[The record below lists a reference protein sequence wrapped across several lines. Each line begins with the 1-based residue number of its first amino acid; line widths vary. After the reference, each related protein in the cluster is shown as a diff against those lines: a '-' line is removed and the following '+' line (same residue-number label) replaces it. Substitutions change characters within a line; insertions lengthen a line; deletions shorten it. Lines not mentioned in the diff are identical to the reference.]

1 MSMLGRAGEAAFGR
15 CDSTARQLA
24 HDTDRPGLAL
34 GAPLPSP
41 SHGGPPMSS
50 ADKLLAALS
59 LFTPTE
65 PEWTIEDAAE
75 ALDVSGST
83 AYRYFSSL
91 TQVGLLDPISGGR
104 YVLGP
109 AIMAID
115 RQLRLQDSLI
125 QIARP
130 VLSRLVS
137 RNGGVGVA
145 LLCRRFRQQVMCI
158 HQEFEHR
165 PDYAVSYERGRPMGL
180 YRGSAS
186 VVILANMPPRTLQK
200 LWAEDSAAIIA
211 SGLGD
216 TWEQLRENL
225 RSIRRAGVYVS
236 WGQID
241 KGLIGI
247 SAPIFQADRQRLA
260 SIGLVIQESATSAS
274 DVAGLS
280 ALVKAAVEEIHAGLS
295 ALDLDERPEG

>member
-1 MSMLGRAGEAAFGR
+1 
-15 CDSTARQLA
+15 
-24 HDTDRPGLAL
+24 
-34 GAPLPSP
+34 
-41 SHGGPPMSS
+41 MSS
-50 ADKLLAALS
+50 ADKLLEALS
-59 LFTPTE
+59 LFTPAD
-65 PEWTIEDAAE
+65 PEWTIEAAAE
-75 ALDVSGST
+75 ALEVSGST

-91 TQVGLLDPISGGR
+91 TQVGLLDPVSGGR

-115 RQLRLQDSLI
+115 RQLRLQDCLI
-125 QIARP
+125 QVARP

-180 YRGSAS
+180 YRGAAS

-200 LWAEDSAAIIA
+200 LWAEDAASIVA
-211 SGLGD
+211 SGLAD
-216 TWEQLRENL
+216 SWEQLREIM

-260 SIGLVIQESATSAS
+260 SVSLVIHESAASAS
-274 DVAGLS
+274 DVAGLC
-280 ALVKAAVEEIHAGLS
+280 ALVKAAAEEINTGLS
-295 ALDLDERPEG
+295 EHELEGSPAG